1 MGTLTIEVNAECTGA
16 DLKETFTFEIKGSEP
31 TEEEVKEIE
40 EEASVQAIDGL
51 CFSYSWEIK
60 AEAGKI

>member
-1 MGTLTIEVNAECTGA
+1 MKILEIEVNAECTGV
-16 DLKETFTFEIKGSEP
+16 DLKETFKFEIKGTEP
-31 TEEEVKEIE
+31 TEEELKEIE

-60 AEAGKI
+60 NK